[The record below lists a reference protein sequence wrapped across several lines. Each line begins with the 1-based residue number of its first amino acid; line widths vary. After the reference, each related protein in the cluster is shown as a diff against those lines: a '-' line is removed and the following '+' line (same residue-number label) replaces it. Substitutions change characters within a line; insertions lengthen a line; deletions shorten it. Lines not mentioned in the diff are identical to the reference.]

1 MIITVTPNLNLLP
14 PIAIRIML
22 EQFNRE
28 ELRNLARTFKVKRGK
43 NKRDTISN
51 LMMESSKLS
60 KHLSIEATIN
70 VTYYKIKDFS

>member
-1 MIITVTPNLNLLP
+1 MIITVTPNLNSLP
-14 PIAIRIML
+14 PVVVRIML

-28 ELRNLARTFKVKRGK
+28 ELRNLAKTLKVKRGK

-51 LMMESSKLS
+51 LMMEPSKLS
-60 KHLSIEATIN
+60 KQLSIKATIN